1 MKVEISDLSGG
12 GGGTENVGSESAKKM
27 PKDAHVMS
35 AILRDMGIAEWEPRV
50 INQLMEFSYSYVTNI
65 IGEKWEPFPFLDQ
78 LIISWLSIFHYRG
91 YEIQEST

>member
-12 GGGTENVGSESAKKM
+12 GTENVGPESAKKM

-35 AILRDMGIAEWEPRV
+35 AILRDMGIPEWEPRV

-65 IGEKWEPFPFLDQ
+65 IGENIFLFSNFMV
-78 LIISWLSIFHYRG
+78 LNIACKFFIGGI
-91 YEIQEST
+91 

>member
-12 GGGTENVGSESAKKM
+12 GGTENVGPESAKKM

-65 IGEKWEPFPFLDQ
+65 IGENIFLF
-78 LIISWLSIFHYRG
+78 LNFIISW
-91 YEIQEST
+91 

>member
-65 IGEKWEPFPFLDQ
+65 IGENTFLFFSN
-78 LIISWLSIFHYRG
+78 LIISW
-91 YEIQEST
+91 

>member
-12 GGGTENVGSESAKKM
+12 GGGTENVGPESAKKM

-65 IGEKWEPFPFLDQ
+65 IGENTFLFFFKPNNFMVI
-78 LIISWLSIFHYRG
+78 LVVNFSIG
-91 YEIQEST
+91 GI

>member
-12 GGGTENVGSESAKKM
+12 GGGGTENVGPESAKKM

-65 IGEKWEPFPFLDQ
+65 IGENTFLFFKPNNFMVILDVNF
-78 LIISWLSIFHYRG
+78 SIG
-91 YEIQEST
+91 GI